1 MFSLH
6 RKRVEFRIKL
16 IISALMPIRLQKI
29 EEVLYLFYS
38 RTPRQITDVTERD
51 YASFPR
57 HYFGQK
63 LR

>member
-6 RKRVEFRIKL
+6 RKRVKFRIKV
-16 IISALMPIRLQKI
+16 IICALMPIRLQKI
-29 EEVLYLFYS
+29 EEVLYLLNG

-51 YASFPR
+51 YAGFPR
-57 HYFGQK
+57 HDLGQE